1 MPGLVVSVRLYEDM
15 RGLTARD
22 DGVPLDFSYMASGAL
37 PGWRCRRGASV
48 PGPVPAPV
56 RAAMTTLQARA
67 GCKRFQP
74 LACNRMRHRSCH
86 AFPAICTEQMNVHT
100 ALHLHEMSG
109 KMRLRANREG
119 WYITADHKRSP
130 GSR

>member
-1 MPGLVVSVRLYEDM
+1 MSGLVVSARLYEDM
-15 RGLTARD
+15 RGLRRATTGCA
-22 DGVPLDFSYMASGAL
+22 LDFSYMASGAL
-37 PGWRCRRGASV
+37 PGWRRRRGARV
-48 PGPVPAPV
+48 PDPVSAPV
-56 RAAMTTLQARA
+56 RAAMTMLQARG

-74 LACNRMRHRSCH
+74 LSCNRMHHRSCG
-86 AFPAICTEQMNVHT
+86 AFPVICTEQMNVHT